1 MPLGIRDRR
10 SLAMAKT
17 RERQMVTARN
27 ELNWEDRRSA
37 ESHKEFL
44 SKCQPEFCD
53 SVEGVG
59 Q

>member
-1 MPLGIRDRR
+1 
-10 SLAMAKT
+10 
-17 RERQMVTARN
+17 MVTARN